1 MHCSH
6 CSLAARAATVTRR
19 EVDKVVVSRTA
30 AHPGVDKVPRLP
42 AWQTRLAFSA
52 VVGKLG
58 CMSESWDCVIVGG
71 GAAGL
76 SAALVLGRARRRT
89 LLVDG
94 GAQSNRA
101 AHGIGGLLGHDGR
114 PPAELYSAGRAE
126 LAAYP
131 SVEIRDGEVL
141 SAEHGFVV
149 GLADGRRER
158 TRTVLLA
165 TGMEYRAP
173 NIPGLQDLWGRSV
186 FHCPFCHGWEVR
198 DQPLAVVANGERAV
212 HSALLLRGWSD
223 DIVVLTNGPA
233 TLAAEH
239 HRLLGAAGIAVDER
253 PIAQFASH
261 AGDLTGVVFDD
272 GSRMMRAGA
281 LVVATLHQ
289 RSALATQLGAAVAP
303 PGPMAA
309 DALAVDSF
317 QRTSVPGVFAAG
329 DLCAQ
334 VPQVA
339 AAVASGSLAG
349 AAVVQ
354 GLLGGDVGL
363 PTPPWPTVAANDSDY
378 ADASTPTR

>member
-1 MHCSH
+1 
-6 CSLAARAATVTRR
+6 
-19 EVDKVVVSRTA
+19 
-30 AHPGVDKVPRLP
+30 
-42 AWQTRLAFSA
+42 
-52 VVGKLG
+52 
-58 CMSESWDCVIVGG
+58 MSETWDCVIVGG

-76 SAALVLGRARRRT
+76 SAALVLARARRRT
-89 LLVDG
+89 LLVDAG
-94 GAQSNRA
+94 TQSNRA

-126 LAAYP
+126 LARYP
-131 SVEIRDGEVL
+131 SIEIRDGEIIA
-141 SAEHGFVV
+141 AEHGFVAE
-149 GLADGRRER
+149 LADGRRER

-173 NIPGLQDLWGRSV
+173 NIPGLHDLWGRSV

-198 DQPLAVVANGERAV
+198 DQPLAVVADGERAV

-261 AGDLTGVVFDD
+261 AGGLTAVVFGD
-272 GSRMMRAGA
+272 GSRTTRAGA
-281 LVVATLHQ
+281 LVAATLHQ
-289 RSALATQLGAAVAP
+289 RSALAAQLGVAVAP

-329 DLCAQ
+329 DLCAKM
-334 VPQVA
+334 PQVA

-349 AAVVQ
+349 AAVAQ
-354 GLLGGDVGL
+354 YLLSGDVGL
-363 PTPPWPTVAANDSDY
+363 PTQPWPTFAATDDEY
-378 ADASTPTR
+378 ADARTW